1 MSIESAYQ
9 LLYSGVLVVLGILI
23 FFLLIR
29 AVIGPRVTD
38 RMICI
43 NMIGT
48 MVIAAI
54 LILSVYL
61 DEGYLADVGLIY
73 VMISFISVIMLAAV
87 YIPRRPDRLR
97 YNPGAME
104 EFLAEQKAA
113 SGQGGETPVKK
124 GQYRSK
130 RRKAKVSGAGKG
142 GRS

>member
-1 MSIESAYQ
+1 
-9 LLYSGVLVVLGILI
+9 
-23 FFLLIR
+23 
-29 AVIGPRVTD
+29 
-38 RMICI
+38 
-43 NMIGT
+43 
-48 MVIAAI
+48 
-54 LILSVYL
+54 
-61 DEGYLADVGLIY
+61 DVGLIY

-104 EFLAEQKAA
+104 EFLAEQKAD
-113 SGQGGETPVKK
+113 SGQGRETPVKK